1 VSVPVGPDAGEYRV
15 PGGLLEKLMAVVR
28 PEFRADVLA
37 FDAAD
42 PVFGSPACMVGGC
55 GRPSS
60 SRGLCAGH
68 EGRWRSCGRPPL
80 EEFAATTAAEFAQ
93 SALLHCRVPG
103 CGYGVAAMNL
113 CNRHARHWIKAGRPG
128 IDGWLGALPPGL
140 AAAGRGRECAV
151 PRCPVWAQPEGTLCR
166 VHQRAWIRHGRPGMD
181 EWLARPA
188 GLRPGLPAHE
198 QIDLR
203 GLPPALKLELQYALQ
218 HRRDD
223 QTVRVRPR
231 EVRGAV
237 GLLRKAKAGSVLGPG
252 LDGTAVPAAHR
263 DCSATPAGSWK
274 TWPRAPAGTP
284 SIPATPGSCAGW
296 ESAAAAPR
304 SASGTSP
311 SPG

>member
-1 VSVPVGPDAGEYRV
+1 MSVPAGPDAGEYRV

-55 GRPSS
+55 GRPAS
-60 SRGLCAGH
+60 SRGLCVGH

-140 AAAGRGRECAV
+140 AAAGPGVRGAPL
-151 PRCPVWAQPEGTLCR
+151 PRLGAAGGNALPRPPARLDPPR
-166 VHQRAWIRHGRPGMD
+166 PARHGRM
-181 EWLARPA
+181 A
-188 GLRPGLPAHE
+188 GPVRGLPAW
-198 QIDLR
+198 
-203 GLPPALKLELQYALQ
+203 PAC
-218 HRRDD
+218 
-223 QTVRVRPR
+223 P
-231 EVRGAV
+231 
-237 GLLRKAKAGSVLGPG
+237 
-252 LDGTAVPAAHR
+252 
-263 DCSATPAGSWK
+263 
-274 TWPRAPAGTP
+274 
-284 SIPATPGSCAGW
+284 
-296 ESAAAAPR
+296 
-304 SASGTSP
+304 
-311 SPG
+311 

>member
-1 VSVPVGPDAGEYRV
+1 MSVPVGPDAGEYRV

-37 FDAAD
+37 FDAAR
-42 PVFGSPACMVGGC
+42 PGLRRVPPAWWAAAAA
-55 GRPSS
+55 RPAA
-60 SRGLCAGH
+60 GDCASAMKDAGAAAD
-68 EGRWRSCGRPPL
+68 GPPL

-93 SALLHCRVPG
+93 SALLHCQVPG
-103 CGYGVAAMNL
+103 CGYGVADMTL

-140 AAAGRGRECAV
+140 AAAGRRRECAV
-151 PRCPVWAQPEGTLCR
+151 PRCSVWAQPEGTLCR

-203 GLPPALKLELQYALQ
+203 GLPPALKLEPQYALQ

-223 QTVRVRPR
+223 QTARVRPR
-231 EVRGAV
+231 QVRGAV
-237 GLLRKAKAGSVLGPG
+237 GP
-252 LDGTAVPAAHR
+252 
-263 DCSATPAGSWK
+263 
-274 TWPRAPAGTP
+274 
-284 SIPATPGSCAGW
+284 CASEGRVG
-296 ESAAAAPR
+296 A
-304 SASGTSP
+304 
-311 SPG
+311 